1 MAQFSEINIAF
12 RVYENAVDYYGIAD
26 VDLPDITQ
34 ITEEMQGAG
43 FAGKYDAVIIGHIEA
58 MKTTINFR
66 NPTKIAYNL
75 FTPVEHQLDL
85 RANVQERDTV
95 SGVRQVAVKHIL
107 KCTPITLKT
116 GKLANFST
124 GDTNAEY
131 AVHYFATFIDGAK
144 TLEVDPANYIFFVD
158 GVDYLA
164 EMRKNL
170 GLQRRERPA
179 LNIRFSFPPP
189 EWGRNP
195 GFAGSLEQFGIRNS

>member
-1 MAQFSEINIAF
+1 
-12 RVYENAVDYYGIAD
+12 
-26 VDLPDITQ
+26 
-34 ITEEMQGAG
+34 MQGAG

-170 GLQRRERPA
+170 GLA
-179 LNIRFSFPPP
+179 
-189 EWGRNP
+189 
-195 GFAGSLEQFGIRNS
+195 

>member
-12 RVYENAVDYYGIAD
+12 RVYEDAVDFYGIAD

-58 MKTTINFR
+58 MKATINFR
-66 NPTKIAYNL
+66 NPTQNAYKL

-131 AVHYFATFIDGAK
+131 AVHYFATFIDGIK

-170 GLQRRERPA
+170 GLA
-179 LNIRFSFPPP
+179 
-189 EWGRNP
+189 
-195 GFAGSLEQFGIRNS
+195 

>member
-12 RVYENAVDYYGIAD
+12 RVYENAVDYYGVAD

-43 FAGKYDAVIIGHIEA
+43 FAGKYDAVITGHIES
-58 MKTTINFR
+58 MKATINFR

-75 FTPVEHQLDL
+75 FTPMEHQLDL

-95 SGVRQVAVKHIL
+95 SGVKQVAVKHIL

-124 GDTNAEY
+124 GDTSSEY
-131 AVHYFATFIDGAK
+131 AVHYFATFVDGTK
-144 TLEVDPANYIFFVD
+144 VLEVDPANYIFFVD
-158 GVDYLA
+158 GKDYLE

-170 GLQRRERPA
+170 GLA
-179 LNIRFSFPPP
+179 
-189 EWGRNP
+189 
-195 GFAGSLEQFGIRNS
+195 

>member
-85 RANVQERDTV
+85 RANVQERDT
-95 SGVRQVAVKHIL
+95 
-107 KCTPITLKT
+107 KT
-116 GKLANFST
+116 GGGKAHT
-124 GDTNAEY
+124 Q
-131 AVHYFATFIDGAK
+131 VHAHHSQDRKACELLDRRYQRGICGALFRYFHRRRK
-144 TLEVDPANYIFFVD
+144 DP
-158 GVDYLA
+158 
-164 EMRKNL
+164 
-170 GLQRRERPA
+170 
-179 LNIRFSFPPP
+179 
-189 EWGRNP
+189 
-195 GFAGSLEQFGIRNS
+195 

>member
-107 KCTPITLKT
+107 KCTPITL
-116 GKLANFST
+116 
-124 GDTNAEY
+124 
-131 AVHYFATFIDGAK
+131 
-144 TLEVDPANYIFFVD
+144 
-158 GVDYLA
+158 
-164 EMRKNL
+164 
-170 GLQRRERPA
+170 
-179 LNIRFSFPPP
+179 
-189 EWGRNP
+189 
-195 GFAGSLEQFGIRNS
+195 

>member
-1 MAQFSEINIAF
+1 M
-12 RVYENAVDYYGIAD
+12 
-26 VDLPDITQ
+26 
-34 ITEEMQGAG
+34 
-43 FAGKYDAVIIGHIEA
+43 
-58 MKTTINFR
+58 
-66 NPTKIAYNL
+66 
-75 FTPVEHQLDL
+75 
-85 RANVQERDTV
+85 
-95 SGVRQVAVKHIL
+95 AVKHIL

-170 GLQRRERPA
+170 GLA
-179 LNIRFSFPPP
+179 
-189 EWGRNP
+189 
-195 GFAGSLEQFGIRNS
+195 

>member
-164 EMRKNL
+164 EMRKIL
-170 GLQRRERPA
+170 GLA
-179 LNIRFSFPPP
+179 
-189 EWGRNP
+189 
-195 GFAGSLEQFGIRNS
+195 

>member
-85 RANVQERDTV
+85 RANVQERD
-95 SGVRQVAVKHIL
+95 RW
-107 KCTPITLKT
+107 
-116 GKLANFST
+116 
-124 GDTNAEY
+124 
-131 AVHYFATFIDGAK
+131 
-144 TLEVDPANYIFFVD
+144 
-158 GVDYLA
+158 
-164 EMRKNL
+164 R
-170 GLQRRERPA
+170 
-179 LNIRFSFPPP
+179 
-189 EWGRNP
+189 
-195 GFAGSLEQFGIRNS
+195 